1 MGREG
6 SAAPLIQHIPH
17 PRCQSPRT
25 ESKASYSKR
34 SPSFP
39 NRHRDELIPAR
50 FPGKGSQRKL
60 LSAPDWEPLGSSYK
74 WVNRS
79 GSFGVGKSQGSFL
92 RCRRRWRGLL
102 WGGDFVSSPEPAQVR
117 VHPTPRCVQ
126 EEQQPEKLLPL
137 LLGTDSRLRRGLIQQ
152 QRQL

>member
-6 SAAPLIQHIPH
+6 SAVPLIQHIPH

-60 LSAPDWEPLGSSYK
+60 LSAPDSEPLGSLYK
-74 WVNRS
+74 
-79 GSFGVGKSQGSFL
+79 
-92 RCRRRWRGLL
+92 
-102 WGGDFVSSPEPAQVR
+102 
-117 VHPTPRCVQ
+117 
-126 EEQQPEKLLPL
+126 
-137 LLGTDSRLRRGLIQQ
+137 
-152 QRQL
+152 